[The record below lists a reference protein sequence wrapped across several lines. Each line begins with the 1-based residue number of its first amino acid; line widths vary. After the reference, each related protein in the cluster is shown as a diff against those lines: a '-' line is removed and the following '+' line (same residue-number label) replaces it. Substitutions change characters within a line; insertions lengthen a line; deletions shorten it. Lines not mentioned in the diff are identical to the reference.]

1 MQVKDKEM
9 IVVSVVGPQRTGKS
23 FLCNM
28 LVNSMNSFELGNSTL
43 PQTKGIYMWP
53 EPLILND
60 QAILV
65 LDTEGL
71 NSVFRDKHI
80 DGYIMS
86 IALILSSVFVY
97 NNFGVINEKE
107 LEDLAAA
114 IELTNWI
121 DEKEIVPYFLWC
133 LRDFV
138 LDSDDE
144 ALD

>member
-1 MQVKDKEM
+1 
-9 IVVSVVGPQRTGKS
+9 
-23 FLCNM
+23 
-28 LVNSMNSFELGNSTL
+28 
-43 PQTKGIYMWP
+43 MWP
-53 EPLILND
+53 EPLIVND

-71 NSVFRDKHI
+71 NSIFRDKHI

-107 LEDLAAA
+107 LEELAAA

-138 LDSDDE
+138 LDSEDDAYE
-144 ALD
+144 